1 MIIPVTQRT
10 VTTMKIYVAGPDVF
24 RPDAVEWAEKA
35 RRLVEISGHVAL
47 MPTDNQETAAAGI
60 FRANMQLIREC
71 DAVVANLN
79 PFRGCEPDSGTCF
92 EIGCA
97 VALGKRVVGY
107 LDDDRAMAERLMGNF
122 GAKAVAGGSRV
133 VDGDGYA
140 VENFGLPLNLMLSI
154 PCEIVRG
161 DLSKALETL
170 GRYPGETAEQLLHR
184 HG

>member
-1 MIIPVTQRT
+1 
-10 VTTMKIYVAGPDVF
+10 MKIYVAGPDVF

-35 RRLVEISGHVAL
+35 RRLVEMSGHVAL

-60 FRANMQLIREC
+60 FRANLQLIQEC

-97 VALGKRVVGY
+97 VALGKRVVAY
-107 LDDDRAMAERLMGNF
+107 LDDDRPMAERLAGNF
-122 GAKAVAGGSRV
+122 GAKAVAGTSRV

-154 PCEIVRG
+154 PCGIVRG

-170 GRYPGETAEQLLHR
+170 GRDPGDAAGR
-184 HG
+184 SDSKHG